1 MKFINSLQVLF
12 DKIDFSDKLQEKII
26 LLEENLLKNE
36 NLEFDISEKEIIIYN
51 KNFFDNDKIS
61 FLDYMEEGKILKNFL
76 LENNLATENNYKI
89 FFKIKKIEFLEN
101 PNEID
106 LNKFIA
112 EVPKNDKKLLAVD
125 DFLNKIKKVKVK

>member
-125 DFLNKIKKVKVK
+125 DFLNKIKK